1 MKSSV
6 AVFIGGALGSLLRY
20 FVNLHGGTAGFPWP
34 TFIENA
40 SGSLLL
46 GLLTGF
52 FAARAKKPLVQLCL
66 GTGFCGGY
74 TTMSA
79 FSKETVFLLQS
90 AAPHIGVL
98 YLIVSLACEVCSAFL
113 GIMIGKRMS
122 GSSGKEKERYQS

>member
-1 MKSSV
+1 MKSYL
-6 AVFIGGALGSLLRY
+6 AVFIGGALGSLCRY
-20 FVNLHGGTAGFPWP
+20 AINMSAGSAWFPWP

-52 FAARAKKPLVQLCL
+52 FSSRAKKPLIQLCL

-79 FSKETVFLLQS
+79 FSKETALILQS
-90 AAPHIGVL
+90 AAPHNGVL
-98 YLIVSLACEVCSAFL
+98 YLVASLASGICLAFIGIVL
-113 GIMIGKRMS
+113 GNRIGGQAGQK
-122 GSSGKEKERYQS
+122 KERYTS

>member
-52 FAARAKKPLVQLCL
+52 LRL
-66 GTGFCGGY
+66 GQK
-74 TTMSA
+74 S
-79 FSKETVFLLQS
+79 
-90 AAPHIGVL
+90 
-98 YLIVSLACEVCSAFL
+98 
-113 GIMIGKRMS
+113 R
-122 GSSGKEKERYQS
+122 SSSYV

>member
-1 MKSSV
+1 MKSYV

-52 FAARAKKPLVQLCL
+52 FAGRAKKPLVQLYM

-79 FSKETVFLLQS
+79 FSKETVLLLQS
-90 AAPHIGVL
+90 AAHIGVL
-98 YLIVSLACEVCSAFL
+98 YLMASLACGVCFAFL
-113 GIMIGKRMS
+113 GIVIGKRVS
-122 GSSGKEKERYQS
+122 GAAGKEKERYQS

>member
-1 MKSSV
+1 MKSYV
-6 AVFIGGALGSLLRY
+6 AVFIGGAIGSLLRY
-20 FVNLHGGTAGFPWP
+20 AVNLLGGTAVFPWP
-34 TFIENA
+34 TFIENT

-98 YLIVSLACEVCSAFL
+98 YLIVSLACGVCSAFL

-122 GSSGKEKERYQS
+122 GASGKEKERYQS